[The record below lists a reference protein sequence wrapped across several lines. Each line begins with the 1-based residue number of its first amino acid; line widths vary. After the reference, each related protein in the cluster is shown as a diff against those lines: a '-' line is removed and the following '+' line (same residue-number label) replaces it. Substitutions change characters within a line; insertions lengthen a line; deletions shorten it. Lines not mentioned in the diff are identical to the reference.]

1 MGSASHDL
9 FIGDIMAEEIKKS
22 IEWDKVYKCNWVKL
36 FQKYEIDWK
45 EYYNP
50 LRLLTEHD
58 TDNEIPGIIGCCSN
72 RSAGKTTAF
81 QISSLIL
88 FKEFGCQVI
97 YLYRYQY
104 ELNAVGSI
112 FEDTLA
118 QYPQFGTEVTAKPIA
133 KGLFYAMF
141 LDDILMGYA
150 ISLNNPD
157 SLKKYAPLFA
167 NTYFIVM
174 EEFQTEN
181 GTYLANEIGKLQ
193 SILLSVSRGGGK
205 QSRFMRLILLS
216 NNVTIMNPYFIFLGV
231 YRNYQKGTKFLH
243 GKGYVFQ
250 FEFNEAASKAMD
262 NNRLLKAFRNSDYLS
277 TMSRDDYLIDA
288 STFIQKPKGRSKYI
302 FTIVYSGEHYGVW
315 EYYEEGFIYVSS
327 KYDKTF
333 KTIVAFHAADHTQNT
348 VMLNHYDY
356 LWSNIK
362 EAYEKGFLRFSDM
375 KAKSVILEILAI
387 DMYK

>member
-1 MGSASHDL
+1 MTF

-22 IEWDKVYKCNWVKL
+22 IDWDKVYNCNWVKL

-118 QYPQFGTEVTAKPIA
+118 LYPQFGTEVTAKPIA

-141 LDDILMGYA
+141 LDDILLGYA

>member
-1 MGSASHDL
+1 
-9 FIGDIMAEEIKKS
+9 MAEEIKKS
-22 IEWDKVYKCNWVKL
+22 IEWDKVYKCNWEEL
-36 FQKYEIDWK
+36 FQKYNINWK

-58 TDNEIPGIIGCCSN
+58 SDDELPGIIGSCSN

-81 QISSLIL
+81 QIASLIL

-104 ELNAVGSI
+104 ELNAIGSI
-112 FEDTLA
+112 FEDTLSL
-118 QYPQFGTEVTAKPIA
+118 YPQFGKEVTAKPVA
-133 KGLFYAMF
+133 KGLFYSMY
-141 LDDILMGYA
+141 LDDVPLGYA

-157 SLKKYAPLFA
+157 ALKKYSPMFA
-167 NTYFIVM
+167 NTYFIIM
-174 EEFQTEN
+174 EEFQTES
-181 GTYLANEIGKLQ
+181 GAYLNNEIGKLQ
-193 SILLSVSRGGGK
+193 SILTSVSRGGGK

-216 NNVTIMNPYFIFLGV
+216 NNVSLMNPYFIFLGV

-243 GKGYVFQ
+243 GKGYVFE
-250 FEFNEAASKAMD
+250 FAFNESASKAMEE
-262 NNRLLKAFRNSDYLS
+262 NRLLKAFRNSDYL
-277 TMSRDDYLIDA
+277 TAMSRDSYLIDA
-288 STFIQKPKGRSKYI
+288 STFIQKPKGRSKYL
-302 FTIVYSGEHYGVW
+302 FTIVYSGDHYGVW

-333 KTIVAFHAADHTQNT
+333 KTIVAFNAADHTQNT
-348 VMLNHYDY
+348 VMLSHYDY
-356 LWSNIK
+356 LWTNIK

-375 KAKSVILEILAI
+375 KAKSVILEILAV